1 LLSAI
6 APIGTKE
13 FVAGVIYP
21 KFDYKAPD
29 FQPKLRESP
38 DRWASQKSG
47 RKTNGFNTKSSD
59 GQNRM
64 SQLDF
69 DVDNDESC
77 NDSSSNSPPG
87 DETMMCKEDM
97 ERAHEEK
104 GEKNEYHNN

>member
-6 APIGTKE
+6 SPIGTKE
-13 FVAGVIYP
+13 FIAGVVYP

-29 FQPKLRESP
+29 FQPELRESP
-38 DRWASQKSG
+38 DRWASQKSV
-47 RKTNGFNTKSSD
+47 RKTNRLNTKSSD

-64 SQLDF
+64 SHLEF

-77 NDSSSNSPPG
+77 NRSFSNGLPG

-97 ERAHEEK
+97 EMAHQEK
-104 GEKNEYHNN
+104 GEKSEYHNN